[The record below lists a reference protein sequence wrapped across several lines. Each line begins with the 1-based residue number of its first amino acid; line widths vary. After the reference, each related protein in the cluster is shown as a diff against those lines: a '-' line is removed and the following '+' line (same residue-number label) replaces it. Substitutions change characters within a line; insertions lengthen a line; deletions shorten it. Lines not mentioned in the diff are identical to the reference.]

1 MSSTLRPTR
10 HRALAG
16 AALAAALLV
25 GTAACGN
32 ETGSADTAALAAA
45 EPPIEISDAWVRATV
60 GTDDPSMTGAFMA
73 IDNEGQDDVTL
84 TGASSP
90 VAKMAEI
97 HEMAMVDGS
106 MVMRRIE
113 GGLEIQA
120 GYGQVLMP
128 GGNHVMLMG
137 LTDDLAPGDEVS
149 LTLEFSDGSTEDL
162 TVPVKEFTE
171 EEGHYHEPGTQPG
184 HHMSGSPSD
193 GASPM
198 DSGSMESGDMDS
210 GEMES
215 GEMDSAEMDSEEG
228 MEDESQ

>member
-16 AALAAALLV
+16 AMLAAALLA
-25 GTAACGN
+25 GTAACAN
-32 ETGSADTAALAAA
+32 ETGSADTTAVAAA
-45 EPPIEISDAWVRATV
+45 GSPVVVSEAWVRATV

-73 IDNEGQDDVTL
+73 IDNEGEADVTL

-90 VAKMAEI
+90 VAKMVGI

-113 GGLEIQA
+113 GGLEIEA

-137 LTDDLAPGDEVS
+137 LGEDLEPGEEVS
-149 LTLEFSDGSTEDL
+149 LTLEFSDGTTEEL

-171 EEGHYHEPGTQPG
+171 EEGHYHESDAPHPSTSP
-184 HHMSGSPSD
+184 SGSPTS
-193 GASPM
+193 
-198 DSGSMESGDMDS
+198 
-210 GEMES
+210 
-215 GEMDSAEMDSEEG
+215 
-228 MEDESQ
+228 

>member
-10 HRALAG
+10 RRALAG
-16 AALAAALLV
+16 TALAAALLA

-32 ETGSADTAALAAA
+32 DTGAADTAAPAAS
-45 EPPIEISDAWVRATV
+45 ESSVVVSDAWVRATV
-60 GTDDPSMTGAFMA
+60 GTEDPSMTGAFMA
-73 IDNEGQDDVTL
+73 IDNEGDQDVTL

-90 VAKMAEI
+90 VATKVEI

-113 GGLEIQA
+113 GGLDIEA

-137 LTDDLAPGDEVS
+137 LTEDLAPGDEVS
-149 LTLEFSDGSTEDL
+149 LTLELSDGTEQEM

-171 EEGHYHEPGTQPG
+171 EEGHYHESDAPHTHPS
-184 HHMSGSPSD
+184 MSPSGSATP
-193 GASPM
+193 
-198 DSGSMESGDMDS
+198 
-210 GEMES
+210 
-215 GEMDSAEMDSEEG
+215 
-228 MEDESQ
+228 